1 VKVTKNTYPKYPNV
15 AHAEI
20 GDEVHWE
27 HRSCFTLVRDSDN
40 KVVFMTSPVT
50 KDGNLRSTNL
60 PPTLIGIIA
69 KIKSKNF
76 VLEIS

>member
-1 VKVTKNTYPKYPNV
+1 MP
-15 AHAEI
+15 HAEI

-27 HRSCFTLVRDSDN
+27 HRNCFTLVRDSDN

-50 KDGNLRSTNL
+50 IHGNLRSTDL
-60 PPTLIGIIA
+60 PPILTGIIA